1 MTAENKAKYDAK
13 LKRINDAIA
22 LREPDR
28 VPITPSA
35 GLYPIYRAG
44 YTVAEVIYDTSL
56 EKMGKAVKQYLREYD
71 PDIGVAAGG
80 VYAGEGP
87 AMELMQPKNMRWA
100 GMPGNIIDDNSLQQY
115 IEFPTLLDDEF
126 EEFFSDRTGWKL
138 RKSLFRTSGL
148 LEPLSTLEPTTFMG
162 SARQIAAQFSTPAFR
177 EMIEK
182 LWKVDE
188 LYKDYQQRANA
199 LHREVED
206 MGYPLITG
214 AMAEVPFDAYS
225 DNYRGTLLSLSDLY
239 INTEYVEKFIEEQ
252 FERTIAQIRASKGV
266 NPGKHVFMPLHKG
279 MDGFMGD
286 EQYRNYY
293 WRHLQKIIEE
303 IIDSGHVPHIY
314 TEGKYNSRLD
324 CLAEV
329 PKGKVFYHFEE
340 VDMAEAKKK
349 LGDVAC
355 IAGGF
360 RATLLE
366 WGTKQEV
373 IDECKR
379 LLDICA
385 PGGGFVFE
393 TSCGLG
399 NCKPENVEA
408 MFDTVREYGSYK

>member
-1 MTAENKAKYDAK
+1 
-13 LKRINDAIA
+13 
-22 LREPDR
+22 
-28 VPITPSA
+28 
-35 GLYPIYRAG
+35 
-44 YTVAEVIYDTSL
+44 
-56 EKMGKAVKQYLREYD
+56 
-71 PDIGVAAGG
+71 
-80 VYAGEGP
+80 
-87 AMELMQPKNMRWA
+87 
-100 GMPGNIIDDNSLQQY
+100 
-115 IEFPTLLDDEF
+115 
-126 EEFFSDRTGWKL
+126 
-138 RKSLFRTSGL
+138 
-148 LEPLSTLEPTTFMG
+148 
-162 SARQIAAQFSTPAFR
+162 
-177 EMIEK
+177 
-182 LWKVDE
+182 
-188 LYKDYQQRANA
+188 
-199 LHREVED
+199 
-206 MGYPLITG
+206 
-214 AMAEVPFDAYS
+214 
-225 DNYRGTLLSLSDLY
+225 
-239 INTEYVEKFIEEQ
+239 
-252 FERTIAQIRASKGV
+252 
-266 NPGKHVFMPLHKG
+266 MPLHKG

-385 PGGGFVFE
+385 PGGGLLPRCLKQTGGNPPLPVFRQGE
-393 TSCGLG
+393 QIFNHGDFPAFTKGIPRRPLQPQKTG
-399 NCKPENVEA
+399 RAHAP
-408 MFDTVREYGSYK
+408 F

>member
-22 LREPDR
+22 LQEPDQ
-28 VPITPSA
+28 VPITPSPQ
-35 GLYPIYRAG
+35 LYPIYRAG

-71 PDIGVAAGG
+71 PDVGMAAGG

-100 GMPGNIIDDNSLQQY
+100 GMPGDIIDKNSLQQY

-138 RKSLFRTSGL
+138 RKSLYRTSTL

-162 SARQIAAQFSTPAFR
+162 SARRIAAQFSTPAFR
-177 EMIEK
+177 EMVEK
-182 LWKVDE
+182 LWKVNE
-188 LYKDYQQRANA
+188 LYEAYQERANA
-199 LHREVED
+199 LRAEVED
-206 MGYPLITG
+206 MGYPMVTG
-214 AMAEVPFDAYS
+214 GMAEVPFDAYS

-239 INTEYVEKFIEEQ
+239 INTEHVEKFIEEQ

-266 NPGKHVFMPLHKG
+266 NPGKHIFMPLHKG

-286 EQYRNYY
+286 EQYRQYY

-303 IIDSGHVPHIY
+303 IIDSGHVPYIY

-355 IAGGF
+355 ISGGF

-373 IDECKR
+373 VDECKR

-385 PGGGFVFE
+385 PGGGFIFA
-393 TSCGLG
+393 TSCGMG

-408 MFDTVREYGSYK
+408 MFQTVREYGKY